1 MAHTAEHMM
10 GSAAQG
16 VKKASEKV
24 QKAGG
29 NMATHNAAQDSV
41 LEGQRAADFHARSGM
56 YANAGLDQNN
66 ISQLRAKQASDGSLT
81 DSEKDDLNLADNID
95 KEAKSIGKDYAK
107 QARKDFAKDWMYK
120 NLTGMDSPN
129 ANSSN
134 ALRVGQQFWDGEQWR
149 TANWLDVQEAGKKG
163 GQQAGNLGAERANK
177 KNKFKRQ
184 MAGDIPLPENNGY

>member
-1 MAHTAEHMM
+1 M

-16 VKKASEKV
+16 VKSASEKV

-29 NMATHNAAQDSV
+29 NMATYNAAQDSV

-66 ISQLRAKQASDGSLT
+66 ISQLRAKQASGGSLT

-95 KEAKSIGKDYAK
+95 KEAKSIGKSYAK

-120 NLTGMDSPN
+120 NLTGIDKP
-129 ANSSN
+129 ADASN
-134 ALRVGQQFWDGEQWR
+134 ALRVGQMFEYAPGQYRQA
-149 TANWLDVQEAGKKG
+149 TIQDVQNAGKIG

-177 KNKFKRQ
+177 QNKFKRQ